1 MENIDKNNLEV
12 SESVRKSLD
21 TMVYWSKFLAILG
34 YIGVGFMVL
43 AAIAMFVMSNPY
55 YNMRFLGFIYI
66 IIAVL
71 YFYPA
76 NYLYNFATNTRR
88 ALSSDSQTSLNDGLS
103 NLASNFKFV
112 GVMAAVV
119 LSFYAL
125 MFLIS
130 LFAGASSVMRF

>member
-12 SESVRKSLD
+12 SESVIKSLD

-34 YIGVGFMVL
+34 YIVVGFMVL
-43 AAIAMFVMSNPY
+43 GAFLIFGMNNHS
-55 YNMRFLGFIYI
+55 YNSELFTGVIYL

-71 YFYPA
+71 YFFPA

-112 GVMAAVV
+112 GVMAIVV

-125 MFLIS
+125 IFIMFFFS
-130 LFAGASSVMRF
+130 LPG